1 MKIKRAL
8 ISVYDKTGLDRF
20 AKELVKFGVEIIS
33 TGGTA
38 RFLKENGIP
47 VISVSDVTHFPEI
60 LGGRVKT
67 LHPNIHGALLAK
79 RDDMEQME
87 EIKAHKIT
95 PIDLVV
101 VNLYPFEATI
111 SKPDV
116 SLATALENIDI
127 GGPCMIRA
135 AAKNFPAVAVVTDPM
150 HYADILKELNGNQGT
165 LSLATRAK
173 CARQAFQ
180 RTSKY
185 DAVIQKYLSE
195 QSNN

>member
-8 ISVYDKTGLDRF
+8 ISVYDKTGLEKF
-20 AKELVKFGVEIIS
+20 ARQLTNLGVEIIS

-47 VISVSDVTHFPEI
+47 VISVSEVTHFPEI

-67 LHPNIHGALLAK
+67 LHPTIHGALLAK
-79 RDDMEQME
+79 RDDREQMD
-87 EIKAHKIT
+87 EIEAHKIT
-95 PIDLVV
+95 PIDMVV

-111 SKPDV
+111 AKPDV
-116 SLATALENIDI
+116 TLDIALENIDI

-135 AAKNFPAVAVVTDPM
+135 AAKNFPSVAVVTSPRQ
-150 HYADILKELNGNQGT
+150 YEDILTELGHGT

-173 CARQAFQ
+173 CAQQAFA
-180 RTSKY
+180 RTSQY
-185 DAVIQKYLSE
+185 DAVIQQYLK
-195 QSNN
+195 NPAIL